1 MMKKTFIIAEEGNG
15 ATIRVGE
22 EKFNPSAGR
31 NDCIFPCIGRFAV
44 SVPIRVK
51 TGATCHS

>member
-1 MMKKTFIIAEEGNG
+1 MKKTFIIAEEGDG

-22 EKFNPSAGR
+22 EKFNPSDGST
-31 NDCIFPCIGRFAV
+31 DCIFPCIGRFAV